1 MKKSVAL
8 VLLVMSCLLAA
19 VTPIEAKQGRAA
31 RSTIL
36 MVLTGVD
43 HVPGTDHETGFWA
56 EEFVAPYELFRKA
69 GHKVIVASVEGG
81 FAPVD
86 PRSIDPANVGEEQAR
101 ELRLALDR
109 ARPALKTVALNDV
122 RLDRVAAVFVVGGHG
137 VMWDLTDS
145 AIMHKIAQHIYCS
158 GGVVAAVCHGPGA
171 LVRAMLP
178 DGRYLLDGKR
188 VTGFSA
194 REEELAGMAKIV
206 PYCLEVEMNKASGN
220 RYECGEP
227 WKSFVVVDENVVTGQ
242 NPASSADTARA
253 VLELLSAA
261 RRR

>member
-1 MKKSVAL
+1 MNKSVAL
-8 VLLVMSCLLAA
+8 VLIVLLCLVAG
-19 VTPIEAKQGRAA
+19 VTPIEAKQARAA

-36 MVLTGVD
+36 MVLTGVG

-56 EEFVAPYELFRKA
+56 EEFVAPFQLFRKA
-69 GHKVIVASVEGG
+69 GYKVIVASPEGG

-109 ARPALKTVALNDV
+109 ARSALKTVALRSV

-145 AIMHKIAQHIYCS
+145 ADMQKVARQLFERGRI
-158 GGVVAAVCHGPGA
+158 VAAVCHGPGA
-171 LVRAMLP
+171 LVRARLS
-178 DGRYLLDGKR
+178 DGSLLLEGKR

-194 REEELAGMAKIV
+194 REEEIAGMENIV
-206 PYCLEVEMNKASGN
+206 PYCLEAEMKHASGN
-220 RYECGEP
+220 HYECGEP
-227 WKSFVVVDENVVTGQ
+227 WKPFVVVDGGLVTGQ

-253 VLELLSAA
+253 VLELLAA
-261 RRR
+261 DRRR